1 MKYNPRI
8 KLINNLSS
16 AEKEIEK
23 IGADPY
29 SIKIMAS
36 KMLHSCI
43 KMTFVE
49 AKIAHI
55 IKQEMLAI
63 GGDAA
68 VSRGILD
75 FTDKNT
81 DVILMG
87 THRQYGRLI
96 KRLKKQPFDLSKIGE
111 DIEIILKNFENN
123 NKIKNI
129 KFKNSI
135 KNKNYNLKIG
145 EGTLIMGILNVS
157 PDSFYDG
164 GRYDEPEKAVE
175 RAKQM
180 VSCGADIID
189 VGGES
194 TRPGS
199 DPVSLKEE
207 LNRTI
212 PVIEAISSEID
223 VPISIDTY
231 KSEVAEKAIQA
242 GASIINDISGLGFDE
257 KMAEVAAE
265 YDVPVVIM
273 HIRGTPGDM
282 QKNPHYDDVISDI
295 LAFFRDRIKFAID
308 SGIDENK
315 IIIDPGIGFG
325 KTVEHN
331 LEIIKKL
338 REFKILGK
346 PILIGTSRKSFI
358 GFTLEQENPGDRLE
372 GTLAT
377 VAASVMNG
385 ADIVRVHDVKECGMA
400 AGMIDAIVN
409 KQQI

>member
-87 THRQYGRLI
+87 THKQYKRLI

-207 LNRTI
+207 LNRVI

-308 SGIDENK
+308 SGIDKNK

-358 GFTLEQENPGDRLE
+358 GFTLEQENPGDRLY

>member
-87 THRQYGRLI
+87 THKQYGRLI

-207 LNRTI
+207 LNRVI

-308 SGIDENK
+308 SGIDKNK